1 MARSR
6 MANNQNTEEMT
17 FAACFRKIW
26 TAALLVALAGC
37 HGARQVQVAPA
48 PQVQEHARNVILLIG
63 DGMGLAQI
71 TAGMY
76 RNGNRLHL
84 EAFKVVG
91 LHKTY
96 SANNLVTDS
105 AAGATAFAC
114 GVKTYNGAIGVDP
127 DTAAVT
133 TLLEEAE
140 ARGLA
145 TGLAA
150 TSTIVHATPAA
161 FIAHVRE
168 RHMYEEI
175 AEWFLRNEVDFFVG
189 GGYKYFAERKDKR
202 DLVNELKRRGY
213 AVHDWRQGN
222 FGSTTLDPSTN
233 FGFFTAE
240 GDPPRKLDGRDDYL
254 VEVAERAPA
263 FLQAR
268 SDKGFFLMIEGSQID
283 WGGHALDAEYIVS
296 EMIEFDEAVGR
307 ALEFAKKDGH
317 TLVVVTADHE
327 TGGFS
332 INPGSAMDTTV
343 AGFSSFYDDDHT
355 KGAHT
360 AVMVPV
366 FAYGPGAELFRGIYE
381 NTAIHDKIRQALGW
395 E

>member
-1 MARSR
+1 
-6 MANNQNTEEMT
+6 
-17 FAACFRKIW
+17 
-26 TAALLVALAGC
+26 
-37 HGARQVQVAPA
+37 
-48 PQVQEHARNVILLIG
+48 
-63 DGMGLAQI
+63 MGLAQI

-84 EAFKVVG
+84 EDFKVVG

-96 SANNLVTDS
+96 SASNLVTDS

-140 ARGLA
+140 AKGMA

-161 FIAHVRE
+161 FIAHVKE
-168 RHMYEEI
+168 RHMYEDI
-175 AEWFLRNEVDFFVG
+175 ADWFLKNEVDLFVG
-189 GGYKYFAERKDKR
+189 GGLKYFTARKDGR
-202 DLVNELKRRGY
+202 NLVNELKDKGY
-213 AVHDWRQGN
+213 IVRDWREGA
-222 FGSTTLDPSTN
+222 FGSVTLDPSVN

-254 VEVAERAPA
+254 IEVAEKAPA
-263 FLQAR
+263 FLQTR

-283 WGGHALDAEYIVS
+283 WGGHALDGEYIVS

-307 ALEFAKKDGH
+307 AIEFAKKDGH

-332 INPGSAMDTTV
+332 INPGSTMDTTV
-343 AGFSSFYDDDHT
+343 AGFSSFYDKEHT